1 MGKSLYCGFKGT
13 SGQGSV
19 RGLRIGSSEKCQ
31 LLSGIGAAPRCL
43 ALALG

>member
-19 RGLRIGSSEKCQ
+19 RRLSNGSSEKRQ
-31 LLSGIGAAPRCL
+31 LLSGIGAAPSCL